1 MAIDELWLQAAV
13 SAVVQDQ
20 QVGVGQEPVSDP
32 VARVDALFRGWAVG
46 FAAERADVE
55 TAAFA
60 VGSRGWHPDECAA
73 LLRGLDAR
81 RLHIDSAGYAWPL
94 CAEPKPGQG
103 RYALCCKSGGGVTV
117 NQEYLIQ
124 LGAVAE
130 LNQLHGWPSERL
142 RVELGEFDAA
152 ALDDSGTSVLLMEA
166 KCRAA
171 GPTSSADTLERL
183 LRLWFSYAR
192 DGAPDRGT
200 NAANKYLY
208 LRERATDSPVTV
220 LLVAAGA
227 RWWLRASRPG
237 DAVVL
242 EEASPLQY

>member
-1 MAIDELWLQAAV
+1 MGIDELWLQATAN
-13 SAVVQDQ
+13 AVVQDQ
-20 QVGVGQEPVSDP
+20 LVGAGQEPVRDP

-46 FAAERADVE
+46 FAAEPADVE
-55 TAAFA
+55 TAAFT

-73 LLRGLDAR
+73 LLRGLDTR

-103 RYALCCKSGGGVTV
+103 RYALCCKSGSGVTV
-117 NQEYLIQ
+117 NLEYLIQ

-166 KCRAA
+166 KSRAVD
-171 GPTSSADTLERL
+171 PRPSADTLEKL
-183 LRLWFSYAR
+183 LRMWLSYAR
-192 DGAPDRGT
+192 DGAPIHGT

-208 LRERATDSPVTV
+208 LRERVTGGPVTV

-227 RWWLRASRPG
+227 RWWLRATRRD
-237 DAVVL
+237 DAVVF
-242 EEASPLQY
+242 EEASPLDY